1 MSNRKVKSTLI
12 KGGIVD
18 KNEMMYSK
26 RILKKRVKNLENKP
40 VLEKFNV
47 RKRLGYIESAKY
59 KDGIIIVSMDI
70 DSNKIMNK
78 VLRSSMRPAI
88 RKIKSHQKIIGGKM
102 VDVIDDFEFISV
114 GIISKETDIYEKE

>member
-1 MSNRKVKSTLI
+1 
-12 KGGIVD
+12 
-18 KNEMMYSK
+18 
-26 RILKKRVKNLENKP
+26 
-40 VLEKFNV
+40 
-47 RKRLGYIESAKY
+47 LGYIESAKY